1 MKSFSDYF
9 SFQLICLLLSLSACF
24 SFYCKLRK
32 KITIEP
38 PLTATPFDIHR
49 PPLSIY
55 NGHPFRYTTATPVDT
70 QRPPLSIYNGT
81 PFDIQRPPLSI
92 YNGHPFRYTTATPFD
107 IQRTPLSVP
116 ADSPYRLLPSLLNST
131 TAISPQWQRPLKR
144 VPTAKSTSRQRTINQ
159 RLISVVSNGV
169 YFAAQNCHLLRG
181 VGAVNRGMQ
190 IHWSLPFFRQIR
202 RSGKI
207 FVNWI
212 RNHNLIRKKK
222 CKGSKVIW

>member
-38 PLTATPFDIHR
+38 PLTATPFDIH
-49 PPLSIY
+49 
-55 NGHPFRYTTATPVDT
+55 
-70 QRPPLSIYNGT
+70 
-81 PFDIQRPPLSI
+81 RPPLSI

>member
-38 PLTATPFDIHR
+38 PLTATPFDIH
-49 PPLSIY
+49 
-55 NGHPFRYTTATPVDT
+55 
-70 QRPPLSIYNGT
+70 
-81 PFDIQRPPLSI
+81 RPPLSI

-159 RLISVVSNGV
+159 RLISVVANGV

-181 VGAVNRGMQ
+181 MGAVNRGMQ

-222 CKGSKVIW
+222 CKGSKIIW

>member
-55 NGHPFRYTTATPVDT
+55 NGHPFRYTTA
-70 QRPPLSIYNGT
+70 I
-81 PFDIQRPPLSI
+81 PFDIQRP
-92 YNGHPFRYTTATPFD
+92 
-107 IQRTPLSVP
+107 PLSVP

-181 VGAVNRGMQ
+181 MGAVNRGMQ

>member
-55 NGHPFRYTTATPVDT
+55 NGHPFRYITA
-70 QRPPLSIYNGT
+70 I
-81 PFDIQRPPLSI
+81 PFDIQRPPLS
-92 YNGHPFRYTTATPFD
+92 D
-107 IQRTPLSVP
+107 P

-190 IHWSLPFFRQIR
+190 IH
-202 RSGKI
+202 
-207 FVNWI
+207 
-212 RNHNLIRKKK
+212 
-222 CKGSKVIW
+222 